1 MDERRV
7 PAEPAILMGPGW
19 RISQELDRRGW
30 SQKDLAEVLGRPL
43 QAVNE
48 ILNASKQ
55 ITPDTAV
62 QLGQAFGTTAEF
74 WANLEALYRVRIAQR
89 ARPLPEIERR
99 SRLYELA
106 PVGEMM
112 RRQWI
117 ARTTDIDQ
125 LEAAIREFLGIDDLA
140 DDPPSPVVNLR
151 HTATKTPEARAQLA
165 WVKRA
170 EALADR
176 QDSKPFDT
184 ARFANAAGGLFGLAA
199 RPEDAI
205 QLPGA
210 LRELGVRFVIVPQL
224 AKTYLDGA
232 AFRVDGG
239 PVIALTL
246 RFDRLDYL
254 WFTVAHEAA
263 HVARGDESVLD
274 SGKAPIGVVERAA
287 NSLAARWLIDP
298 KAYRAFRLA
307 TADRPTRA
315 QIETFAERIDRH
327 PSIVVGRLQHDD
339 VISYSQHRWAH
350 VSVRHLLADWID
362 WVPKAA

>member
-1 MDERRV
+1 M
-7 PAEPAILMGPGW
+7 
-19 RISQELDRRGW
+19 
-30 SQKDLAEVLGRPL
+30 AEVLGRPL

-74 WANLEALYRVRIAQR
+74 WANLEALYRVRLARR
-89 ARPLPEIERR
+89 ARPLLEIERR

-117 ARTTDIDQ
+117 ARTTDIDR
-125 LEAAIREFLGIDDLA
+125 LERAICEFLGIDDIG
-140 DDPPSPVVNLR
+140 DEPPSPVVNLR

-170 EALADR
+170 ETLASK
-176 QDSKPFDT
+176 QDAKPFDAT
-184 ARFANAAGGLFGLAA
+184 SFANAAAGLFRLAA
-199 RPEDAI
+199 HPEDAI

-210 LRELGVRFVIVPQL
+210 LLELGVRFVIVPQL
-224 AKTYLDGA
+224 ARTYLDGA
-232 AFRVDGG
+232 AFRIEAG

-263 HVARGDESVLD
+263 HIARGDESVLD
-274 SGKAPIGVVERAA
+274 SGTPTGVVERAA
-287 NSLAARWLIDP
+287 NTLAARWLIDP

-307 TADRPTRA
+307 TADRPTRS
-315 QIETFAERIDRH
+315 QIEIFAERIDRH

-350 VSVRHLLADWID
+350 LSVRHLLADWID
-362 WVPKAA
+362 WVPRAA